1 MTNSLQILSKFGSLP
16 PFMMC
21 LHNAGISASAQNIQD
36 ILGSGDEELPYGA
49 TPTCQMRLTFSML
62 SKYLN
67 GIFFRNRID
76 ISNQR

>member
-1 MTNSLQILSKFGSLP
+1 
-16 PFMMC
+16 MC
-21 LHNAGISASAQNIQD
+21 LHNAGILASAQNIQD

-49 TPTCQMRLTFSML
+49 TPARQMCLTFSIL

-76 ISNQR
+76 VIIRGENYGNNFRYSQN